1 MLGPRVVVEGRVFE
15 SLLEAEVNLTE
26 RFVWDRLD
34 VYGRKVFGQVGFYFV
49 SAVLIIGQCS

>member
-1 MLGPRVVVEGRVFE
+1 MVEGRVFE

-34 VYGRKVFGQVGFYFV
+34 VYGRKVFGQVGFNFFPPH
-49 SAVLIIGQCS
+49 